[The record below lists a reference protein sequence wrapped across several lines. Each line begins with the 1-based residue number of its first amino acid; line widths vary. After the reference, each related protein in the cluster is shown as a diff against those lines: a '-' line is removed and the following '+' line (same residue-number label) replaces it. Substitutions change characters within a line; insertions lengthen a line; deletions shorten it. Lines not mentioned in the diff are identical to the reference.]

1 MNYKDIT
8 AIIVTFKS
16 EKVIFRCLESI
27 TNIRYI
33 IILDNSFDQS
43 LKKKVL
49 LKFPKVKF
57 ILSQN
62 NLGYGA
68 ANNVMLRKVKT
79 KYAII
84 LNPDTVVLK
93 GCISTL
99 LNLSKKLQDKFSII
113 APSIKESKKNKY
125 INKEKNK
132 TFYEVDYV
140 KGFAMFLNL
149 NKIRNIG
156 YFDENFFMYL
166 EEIDLCK
173 RLRNNNE
180 KIFVSTK
187 AKCKHLGEKSSSI
200 GFEFEINRNWH
211 WMWSKLYYSSK
222 HNGFLLARILAIPL
236 FFKLISKILFY
247 IFFYSEKK
255 LSILFARTAGLLAS
269 FFNLKSYFRPKF
281 NVK

>member
-1 MNYKDIT
+1 M
-8 AIIVTFKS
+8 
-16 EKVIFRCLESI
+16 
-27 TNIRYI
+27 
-33 IILDNSFDQS
+33 
-43 LKKKVL
+43 
-49 LKFPKVKF
+49 
-57 ILSQN
+57 
-62 NLGYGA
+62 
-68 ANNVMLRKVKT
+68 
-79 KYAII
+79 
-84 LNPDTVVLK
+84 
-93 GCISTL
+93 
-99 LNLSKKLQDKFSII
+99 SKKLQNKFSII

-149 NKIRNIG
+149 IKIRNIG

-187 AKCKHLGEKSSSI
+187 AKCKHLGGKSSSI

-247 IFFYSEKK
+247 ILFYSRKK
-255 LSILFARTAGLLAS
+255 IINTSRKNGWSIG
-269 FFNLKSYFRPKF
+269 FFF
-281 NVK
+281 

>member
-27 TNIRYI
+27 TNIRHI

-93 GCISTL
+93 GVYCYDIKFV
-99 LNLSKKLQDKFSII
+99 KKITKQI
-113 APSIKESKKNKY
+113 
-125 INKEKNK
+125 
-132 TFYEVDYV
+132 FYY
-140 KGFAMFLNL
+140 
-149 NKIRNIG
+149 
-156 YFDENFFMYL
+156 
-166 EEIDLCK
+166 
-173 RLRNNNE
+173 
-180 KIFVSTK
+180 
-187 AKCKHLGEKSSSI
+187 
-200 GFEFEINRNWH
+200 
-211 WMWSKLYYSSK
+211 
-222 HNGFLLARILAIPL
+222 
-236 FFKLISKILFY
+236 
-247 IFFYSEKK
+247 
-255 LSILFARTAGLLAS
+255 RTQ
-269 FFNLKSYFRPKF
+269 Y
-281 NVK
+281 